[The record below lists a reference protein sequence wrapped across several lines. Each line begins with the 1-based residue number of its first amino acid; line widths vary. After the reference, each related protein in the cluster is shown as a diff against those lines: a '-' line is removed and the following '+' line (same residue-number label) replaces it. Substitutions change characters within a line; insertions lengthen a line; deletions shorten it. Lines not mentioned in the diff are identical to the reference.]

1 MKFFKY
7 GLASLFLIFACFA
20 TTNAF
25 AQADKTGL
33 DLRVGLAVPYYAGAS
48 SSVDFDMGELN
59 ASGLSAVGVGLDVQ
73 VLYRWTYFGLGIEQ
87 LIGGVFALDKTV
99 SFSGNLDDANVNA
112 SFFDEGDGAFYGATF
127 FLLKEYIPIGH
138 SHLITISEG
147 LGATYGAKLDHKR
160 LYVTDSDA
168 AFGVKLDLGYTYFIM
183 ETYGVGVNFEY
194 HASLAFNDGISIS
207 SAFIPQIFF
216 NMVF

>member
-48 SSVDFDMGELN
+48 SSVDFGMGELK

-73 VLYRWTYFGLGIEQ
+73 VLYRWTYFGLGI
-87 LIGGVFALDKTV
+87 
-99 SFSGNLDDANVNA
+99 
-112 SFFDEGDGAFYGATF
+112 
-127 FLLKEYIPIGH
+127 
-138 SHLITISEG
+138 
-147 LGATYGAKLDHKR
+147 
-160 LYVTDSDA
+160 
-168 AFGVKLDLGYTYFIM
+168 
-183 ETYGVGVNFEY
+183 
-194 HASLAFNDGISIS
+194 
-207 SAFIPQIFF
+207 
-216 NMVF
+216 

>member
-48 SSVDFDMGELN
+48 SSLDIAGTELK

-87 LIGGVFALDKTV
+87 LIGGVFALDQTLA
-99 SFSGNLDDANVNA
+99 FSGSLDGVDANV
-112 SFFDEGDGAFYGATF
+112 SYFDKGDGAFYGATF
-127 FLLKEYIPIGH
+127 FLLKEYIPIGR

-168 AFGVKLDLGYTYFIM
+168 AFGVKFDLGYTYFIM
-183 ETYGVGVNFEY
+183 ETYGVGINLEY